1 MRKIKILIVDD
12 HKIIRDGIISLLR
25 DQPNYVVVAEAS
37 NGREALE
44 VLSEKKVDI
53 AILDI
58 NMPEMNGIECTHEIT
73 EKYDEVRVIAL
84 TMHNEEVYLTKM
96 IEAGAVGYI
105 LKNLGKKELISAL
118 DAVVDGKHYYSP
130 EITLA
135 VIKEL
140 TNPNKS
146 KKEENK
152 IELTSR
158 ELEVLELIVLEHSN
172 QEIAEKLSISVR
184 TVDAH
189 RRNLLDKTGVRNTA
203 GLVKYSMN
211 NQLFKL
217 DDD

>member
-1 MRKIKILIVDD
+1 MRKIKILVVDD
-12 HKIIRDGIISLLR
+12 HKIIRDGIISLLH
-25 DQPNYVVVAEAS
+25 DQPKYMVVAEAS

-44 VLSEKKVDI
+44 VLKEIKVDI

-58 NMPEMNGIECTHEIT
+58 NMPEMNGIDCTHEIT

-105 LKNLGKKELISAL
+105 LKNLGKKELLSAL

-140 TNPNKS
+140 TNPAK
-146 KKEENK
+146 KKEETDK
-152 IELTSR
+152 IELTAR

-172 QEIAEKLSISVR
+172 QEIANKLSISVR

-189 RRNLLDKTGVRNTA
+189 KRNLLEKTGARNAA
-203 GLVKYSMN
+203 GLVKFSISN
-211 NQLFKL
+211 NLFRF
-217 DDD
+217 

>member
-12 HKIIRDGIISLLR
+12 HKIIRDGIIALLR
-25 DQPNYVVVAEAS
+25 DQTNYVVVAEAS

-44 VLSEKKVDI
+44 ILAENKVDI

-58 NMPEMNGIECTHEIT
+58 NMPEMNGIDCTHEIT

-140 TNPNKS
+140 TNPSKS
-146 KKEENK
+146 KKEDNK
-152 IELTSR
+152 IELTTR
-158 ELEVLELIVLEHSN
+158 ELEVLELIVYEHSN
-172 QEIAEKLSISVR
+172 QEIAEKFSISVR

-203 GLVKYSMN
+203 GLVKYSII

-217 DDD
+217 ESD